1 MEESLQR
8 LNLKTLDIVYIHNPY
23 EAQGPFNTDAVFYDR
38 LQQAF
43 ETMEQLV
50 SENKIRAYGV
60 ATYSSLRVKPTE
72 QKMHLNIQR
81 VEKLA
86 QKVAGKSHNM
96 KFVQVPVNVMMPEA
110 FVEPWQVMED
120 SEGVARNK
128 ILVGCLSDM
137 ELNLVTSQP
146 LL

>member
-1 MEESLQR
+1 M
-8 LNLKTLDIVYIHNPY
+8 
-23 EAQGPFNTDAVFYDR
+23 
-38 LQQAF
+38 
-43 ETMEQLV
+43 MEQLV
-50 SENKIRAYGV
+50 SENKIRAYGI

-86 QKVAGKSHNM
+86 HKVAGKSHNM

-120 SEGVARNK
+120 SEGVPRNK
-128 ILVGCLSDM
+128 ILVGCLSEM

>member
-1 MEESLQR
+1 MIKTLIAEGIPEDSIVKNSGHCLHPTFLRRSVEESLQR
-8 LNLKTLDIVYIHNPY
+8 LNLQTLDIVYIHNPY

-50 SENKIRAYGV
+50 SENKIRAYGI

-72 QKMHLNIQR
+72 QKIHLNIQK
-81 VEKLA
+81 VERLA

-96 KFVQVPVNVMMPEA
+96 RFVQVPVKVMMPES
-110 FVEPWQVMED
+110 FVEPW
-120 SEGVARNK
+120 
-128 ILVGCLSDM
+128 
-137 ELNLVTSQP
+137 
-146 LL
+146 